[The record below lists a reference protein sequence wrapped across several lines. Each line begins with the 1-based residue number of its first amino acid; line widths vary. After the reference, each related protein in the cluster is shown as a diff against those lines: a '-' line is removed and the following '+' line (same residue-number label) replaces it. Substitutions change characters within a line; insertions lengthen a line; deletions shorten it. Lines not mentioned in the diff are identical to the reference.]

1 MKIKPQHLPLFI
13 LSNGACIIKDCFP
26 NAALRVPLKHYLPYK
41 AQMVVLEMQLQI
53 HIILQ
58 DLLRHPSKNDAGALR
73 ETGDN
78 RYCCMKV

>member
-1 MKIKPQHLPLFI
+1 
-13 LSNGACIIKDCFP
+13 
-26 NAALRVPLKHYLPYK
+26 
-41 AQMVVLEMQLQI
+41 MVVLEMQLQI

-78 RYCCMKV
+78 RYCCMKVCIYDSGAKMLMSHKYIPAAKKLLSLGFEL